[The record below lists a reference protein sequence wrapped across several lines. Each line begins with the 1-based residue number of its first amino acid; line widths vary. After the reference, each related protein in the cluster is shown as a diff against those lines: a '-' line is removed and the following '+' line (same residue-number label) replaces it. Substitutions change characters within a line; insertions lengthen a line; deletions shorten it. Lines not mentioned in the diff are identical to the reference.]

1 MAAFYLAAETAQEFL
16 ERTLGMDV
24 TVVTE
29 MDLKH
34 EIEKDIERYS
44 AILEKYKSGKL
55 KIGNVEGQEHLLG
68 KTTDVARHLENIIR
82 ELRALLRDG

>member
-1 MAAFYLAAETAQEFL
+1 MASIN
-16 ERTLGMDV
+16 
-24 TVVTE
+24 
-29 MDLKH
+29 LKH

-55 KIGNVEGQEHLLG
+55 KTGNVEGQEYLLG

-82 ELRALLRDG
+82 ELQALLRDG